1 MEQEQILSIIGYL
14 LVSLAAVAEAIM
26 DKIQFHYDKSIFC
39 DKSVNQLFWDPRES
53 WKNKWKADLKT
64 EKFLGSSTI
73 FVFTTDAWH
82 FFKFIRTSLLFIGL
96 GIIAWQVESFINLI
110 LLIALA
116 RTIFGIAFTLG
127 FDKIFKK

>member
-1 MEQEQILSIIGYL
+1 MILVISLIII
-14 LVSLAAVAEAIM
+14 SLAGLAEAVM
-26 DKIQFHYDKSIFC
+26 DIIQFHFSDSIFSNSIVYKNNYWNPQ
-39 DKSVNQLFWDPRES
+39 DS
-53 WKNKWKADLKT
+53 WKNKWKGYDPQLG
-64 EKFLGSSTI
+64 EKFKGSSTL

-96 GIIAWQVESFINLI
+96 GIIAWKVESFINLI

>member
-1 MEQEQILSIIGYL
+1 MILVISLIII
-14 LVSLAAVAEAIM
+14 SLAGLAEAVM
-26 DKIQFHYDKSIFC
+26 DVIQFHFSDSIFSNSINYKNNYWNPQ
-39 DKSVNQLFWDPRES
+39 DS
-53 WKNKWKADLKT
+53 WKNKWKDYDPQLG
-64 EKFLGSSTI
+64 EKFKGSSTL

>member
-1 MEQEQILSIIGYL
+1 MILVISLIII
-14 LVSLAAVAEAIM
+14 SLAGLAEAVM
-26 DKIQFHYDKSIFC
+26 DVIQFHFSDSIFSNSIKYKNNYWNPQ
-39 DKSVNQLFWDPRES
+39 DS
-53 WKNKWKADLKT
+53 WKNKWKDYDPQLG
-64 EKFLGSSTI
+64 EKFKGASTL

-96 GIIAWQVESFINLI
+96 GIIAWKVESFINLI
-110 LLIALA
+110 LLITLA

>member
-1 MEQEQILSIIGYL
+1 MIILISLILVIIAG
-14 LVSLAAVAEAIM
+14 LAESIM
-26 DKIQFHYDKSIFC
+26 DVTQFHFSKSIFS
-39 DKSVNQLFWDPRES
+39 DSIKYKNNYWNPQDS
-53 WKNKWKADLKT
+53 WKNKWKDCYPQLGERFK
-64 EKFLGSSTI
+64 GSSTL

-96 GIIAWQVESFINLI
+96 GLIAWKVESFINLI

-116 RTIFGIAFTLG
+116 RTIFGISFTLG